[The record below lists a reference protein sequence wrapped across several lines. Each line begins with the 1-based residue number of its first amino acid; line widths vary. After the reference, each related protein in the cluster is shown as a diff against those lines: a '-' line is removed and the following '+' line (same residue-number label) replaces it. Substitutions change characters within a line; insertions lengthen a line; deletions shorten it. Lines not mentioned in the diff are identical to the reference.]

1 MIKTLV
7 PAIMSTSSG
16 TVMVAIQVKG
26 KVKVNVNSDIEELHF
41 VGSGC
46 RV

>member
-7 PAIMSTSSG
+7 PAIMSTSSA
-16 TVMVAIQVKG
+16 TVMVAIQVKV
-26 KVKVNVNSDIEELHF
+26 KVKTKVKSDVAELRF